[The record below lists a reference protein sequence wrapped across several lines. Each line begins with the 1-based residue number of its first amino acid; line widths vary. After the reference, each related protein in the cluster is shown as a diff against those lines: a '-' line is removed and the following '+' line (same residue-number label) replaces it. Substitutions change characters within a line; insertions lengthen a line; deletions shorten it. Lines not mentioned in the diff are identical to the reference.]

1 VAVAGVVLTGYLYD
15 AFIDENRGASQIQTK
30 RWRLEVA
37 LQNWRKNG
45 ELTIFAIFG
54 SL

>member
-1 VAVAGVVLTGYLYD
+1 MTGYLYD
-15 AFIDENRGASQIQTK
+15 AFIEKTRGASQIQTK

-45 ELTIFAIFG
+45 GLTMFAIFG